1 MPNKYLK
8 EYVESKNNKELN
20 YNEILSKVKGGSVMN
35 IFKIRFVKLLATVGI
50 LLIVFVGIPNVYA
63 YIKWNAEFTEFMEIP
78 RQTSVGTKVDDELVE
93 MNYIEKDGIK
103 ARVESL
109 IASEDEVKIRL
120 AFEFDNDIELNSKTF
135 DYSYAVYDE
144 NNNIYAIYNSSMNAK
159 IDRLPELIYR
169 ELNVVYNKN
178 DIYANQYATSTS
190 MGNISANNRKIVN
203 EIRLK
208 SLKGFP
214 KSKKLYLRIL
224 NLGYSMINVEEKK
237 IEEFN
242 ISKENWIFEVD
253 IPERFYNSN
262 SYDLKLKNEIEGVK
276 LTKARITDTA
286 LTLTLEDKTI
296 AEKLQ
301 NGHKMKSDEFAKMQD
316 ELIYITDNTGN
327 KMQML
332 EITSSENEIKVRF
345 SVAKQYL
352 DENRLFINITKDGKT
367 YKSELIKE

>member
-20 YNEILSKVKGGSVMN
+20 YNEILSKVKGGNVMN
-35 IFKIRFVKLLATVGI
+35 IFKIRFVKILATVGI

-169 ELNVVYNKN
+169 ELNVDYNKN

-190 MGNISANNRKIVN
+190 MGNISASDRKIVN

-214 KSKKLYLRIL
+214 KSKKLYIRIL
-224 NLGYSMINVEEKK
+224 NLGYSMINMEEKR

-327 KMQML
+327 KIQML

-345 SVAKQYL
+345 SVAKQFL

>member
-35 IFKIRFVKLLATVGI
+35 IFKIRFVKILATVGI

-169 ELNVVYNKN
+169 ELNVDYNKN

-190 MGNISANNRKIVN
+190 MGNISATDRKIVN

-214 KSKKLYLRIL
+214 KSKKLYIRIL
-224 NLGYSMINVEEKK
+224 NLGYSMINMEEKR

-327 KMQML
+327 KIQML

-352 DENRLFINITKDGKT
+352 DENRLYLNITKDGKT
-367 YKSELIKE
+367 YKSELVKE

>member
-93 MNYIEKDGIK
+93 MKYIEKDGIK

-120 AFEFDNDIELNSKTF
+120 AFEFDNEIEINSKTF

-169 ELNVVYNKN
+169 ELNVDYNKN

-190 MGNISANNRKIVN
+190 MGNISANNRKIAN

-224 NLGYSMINVEEKK
+224 NLGYSMINMEEKK

-327 KMQML
+327 KIQML

-345 SVAKQYL
+345 SVAKQFL

>member
-8 EYVESKNNKELN
+8 EYVESCNNKELN
-20 YNEILSKVKGGSVMN
+20 YNEILSKVKGGNVMN

-78 RQTSVGTKVDDELVE
+78 RQTSVGSKVDDELVE
-93 MNYIEKDGIK
+93 MNYIEKNGIK

-169 ELNVVYNKN
+169 ELNVEYNKN

-190 MGNISANNRKIVN
+190 VGNISANNRKIVN
-203 EIRLK
+203 EIKLV

-214 KSKKLYLRIL
+214 KSKKLYIRIL
-224 NLGYSMINVEEKK
+224 NLGYSMVNMEEKK

-242 ISKENWIFEVD
+242 ISKENWIFEVE
-253 IPERFYNSN
+253 IPERFYNSKT
-262 SYDLKLKNEIEGVK
+262 YDLKLKNEIDGVK
-276 LTKARITDTA
+276 LTKAKISDTS
-286 LTLTLEDKTI
+286 LTISIEDKTL

-316 ELIYITDNTGN
+316 ELIYITDDTG
-327 KMQML
+327 KKIQML
-332 EITSSENEIKVRF
+332 EITSSDNEVKVRF
-345 SVAKQYL
+345 SVAKQFL
-352 DENRLFINITKDGKT
+352 DENRLYLNITKDGKT
-367 YKSELIKE
+367 YKSELVKE

>member
-169 ELNVVYNKN
+169 ELNVEYNKN

-190 MGNISANNRKIVN
+190 VGNISANNRKIVN
-203 EIRLK
+203 EIKLV

-214 KSKKLYLRIL
+214 KSKKLYIRIL
-224 NLGYSMINVEEKK
+224 NLGYSMVNMEEKK

-242 ISKENWIFEVD
+242 ISKENWIFEVE
-253 IPERFYNSN
+253 IPERFYNSKT
-262 SYDLKLKNEIEGVK
+262 YDLKLKNEIDGVK
-276 LTKARITDTA
+276 LTKAKISDTS
-286 LTLTLEDKTI
+286 LTISIEDKTL

-316 ELIYITDNTGN
+316 ELIYITDDTG
-327 KMQML
+327 KKIQML
-332 EITSSENEIKVRF
+332 EITSSDNEVKVRF
-345 SVAKQYL
+345 SVAKQFL
-352 DENRLFINITKDGKT
+352 DENRLYLNITKDGKT
-367 YKSELIKE
+367 YKSELVKE

>member
-93 MNYIEKDGIK
+93 MNYIEKNGIK

-242 ISKENWIFEVD
+242 ISKENWIFEID

-262 SYDLKLKNEIEGVK
+262 SYDLKLTNEIEGVK

-327 KMQML
+327 KIQML

>member
-120 AFEFDNDIELNSKTF
+120 AFEFDNEIELNSKTF

-169 ELNVVYNKN
+169 ELNVDYNKN

-301 NGHKMKSDEFAKMQD
+301 NGHKMKSDEFAKMQE

-327 KMQML
+327 KIQML

-352 DENRLFINITKDGKT
+352 DENMLYLNITKDGKT

>member
-8 EYVESKNNKELN
+8 EYAESCNNKELN
-20 YNEILSKVKGGSVMN
+20 YNEMLSKVKGGNVMN

-78 RQTSVGTKVDDELVE
+78 RQTSVGSKVDDELVE
-93 MNYIEKDGIK
+93 MNYIEKNGIK

-120 AFEFDNDIELNSKTF
+120 AFEFDEDIDVNSRTF

-169 ELNVVYNKN
+169 ELNVEYNKN

-190 MGNISANNRKIVN
+190 VGNISANNRKIVN
-203 EIRLK
+203 EIKLV

-214 KSKKLYLRIL
+214 KSKKLYIRIL
-224 NLGYSMINVEEKK
+224 NLGYSMVNMEEKK

-242 ISKENWIFEVD
+242 ISKENWIFEVE
-253 IPERFYNSN
+253 IPERFYNSKT
-262 SYDLKLKNEIEGVK
+262 YDLKLKNEIDGVK
-276 LTKARITDTA
+276 LTKAKISDTS
-286 LTLTLEDKTI
+286 LTISIEDKTL

-316 ELIYITDNTGN
+316 ELIYITDDTG
-327 KMQML
+327 KKIQML
-332 EITSSENEIKVRF
+332 EITSSDNEVKVRF
-345 SVAKQYL
+345 SVAKQFL
-352 DENRLFINITKDGKT
+352 DENRLYLNITKDGKT
-367 YKSELIKE
+367 YKSELVKE